1 MKLNLKD
8 NFVLKIISVVIA
20 IILWIAV
27 QTSVNPQIEWKI
39 REEVD
44 FTNHKVLQNRNLY
57 IVNKDKY
64 SVDVKVKGSLIDLM
78 LRKSDDCKVK
88 CDVNSVNIAG
98 EYDDLSFT
106 CASVSGK
113 LKYEIVSSKENLI
126 VDIRNI
132 KTAEKE
138 IKIETEGSV
147 KEGSYTSKKHMK
159 TESKTITVKGVE
171 SDVEAVS
178 GGKVSVKLNGRDS
191 DFSEKL
197 PIVFYDSH
205 GEEFEPEFPDMFEPK
220 SGAGVRVDVEVFVK
234 KNVKIEVKG
243 ISEDV
248 ETEIIPSEIEVYG
261 KKEAIENL
269 GGKITVNDF
278 RLSSKEEGHKQ
289 ELNLKLSDD
298 VYLTDEKIVPVLK
311 VNGEKNEE
319 DN

>member
-159 TESKTITVKGVE
+159 TESETITVKGVE
-171 SDVEAVS
+171 SDVEAIS
-178 GGKVSVKLNGRDS
+178 GGKVRVKLNGRDS

-205 GEEFEPEFPDMFEPK
+205 GEEFEPEFPDKFEPK
-220 SGAGVRVDVEVFVK
+220 PGAGVRVDVEVFVK